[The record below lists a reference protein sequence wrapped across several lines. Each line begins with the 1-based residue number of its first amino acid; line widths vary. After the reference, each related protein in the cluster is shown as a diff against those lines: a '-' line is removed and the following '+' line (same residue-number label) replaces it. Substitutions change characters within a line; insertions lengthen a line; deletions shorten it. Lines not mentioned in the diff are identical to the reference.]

1 MSADS
6 ELCLGLKQTTKFGAR
21 HHLKRE
27 GIIKSSSL
35 FLGKSPAILPGKWYN
50 WGGKEAEMEKKRLVL
65 TLTTLILAC
74 FALPTFIFADGK
86 ITDEAIKTNN
96 IAEVK
101 KAIENGADVNAELF
115 NGVSILL
122 RTIAVGS
129 SEMAKL
135 LIDKGADIQVKSNF
149 GTTALMA
156 AAKSGKVEIA
166 RLLIERGVDVNAK
179 ENVDRGVHTALHY
192 CALGYCQGKNKKD
205 FFEIVKLLVD
215 NGADI
220 NRKSA
225 IGGSP
230 LLYAASCSFL
240 EMAKLLIEKGADVNE
255 KTEEG
260 ITPLIVSVK
269 SGICPPGGSLDV
281 AKLLIE
287 KGADVNAKSKY
298 GFTALI
304 MAEHTGNSE
313 MVTLLKKHGA
323 K

>member
-1 MSADS
+1 MGQQR
-6 ELCLGLKQTTKFGAR
+6 LGVIL
-21 HHLKRE
+21 
-27 GIIKSSSL
+27 IILLLSS
-35 FLGKSPAILPGKWYN
+35 FLLPA
-50 WGGKEAEMEKKRLVL
+50 
-65 TLTTLILAC
+65 
-74 FALPTFIFADGK
+74 FIFAQNVTSSPVAQ
-86 ITDEAIKTNN
+86 ITEEAIKANDV
-96 IAEVK
+96 AAVK

-135 LIDKGADIQVKSNF
+135 LIDRGADVQVKSNF
-149 GTTALMA
+149 GTTALMS

-179 ENVDRGVHTALHY
+179 ENVDGGGHTALHY
-192 CALGYCQGKNKKD
+192 CALGYCQGENKKD

-220 NRKSA
+220 NTKSTL
-225 IGGSP
+225 GVSP
-230 LLYAASCSFL
+230 LMYAASCSFL
-240 EMAKLLIEKGADVNE
+240 EMANLLIEKGADVNE

-260 ITPLIVSVK
+260 TTPLIVSVK
-269 SGICPPGGSLDV
+269 SGICPPGGSIEM

-298 GFTALI
+298 GFTALNT
-304 MAEHTGNSE
+304 AEHTGNSE
-313 MVTLLKKHGA
+313 MITLLKKHGA